1 MSAREDDPARAPQPQ
16 GGWSTRLRPVPGAL
30 VVPPSVPDMVQ
41 PMGIFDAGGGYVH
54 EGVLWRGR
62 RLMVEPEIR
71 PEPVADLPGRWIWG
85 GVLLNHFGHFLVE
98 STPRLW
104 ALDAVEGPVDGILF
118 TVKRETIEEA
128 GALKL
133 QPFQRLFFDLLGID
147 VPIRI
152 LAQPTRVER
161 LEVPGQGFGLGPIS
175 AGTAPFRAFFAT
187 RFARNV
193 APQGAEKLYISR
205 SALGA
210 ARGGVLGEDRIEAA
224 LSAAGYEIFHPQKH
238 SLESQIAH
246 YKAARQVVALDGSAL
261 HMVAMVGRRDQQV
274 AMIRRRVSDVSDS
287 IVTHLTAFTGR
298 APQVIDVIEQDWVRS
313 DRKRADRHSVGQLDL
328 PALGRALV
336 AGGFLPEGAEIP
348 AMTEAEIHA
357 AVHVFEDALS
367 GKLHFEPLARGARRD
382 VPEAGAVLR
391 RRKDRPKD
399 GPKDGP
405 GAEPGKEGKLKGEER
420 RAARMA
426 RRAERTER
434 RERRAAARP
443 EG

>member
-16 GGWSTRLRPVPGAL
+16 GGWSTKIVTVPGAL
-30 VVPPSVPDMVQ
+30 VVPATVPDMVQ
-41 PMGIFDAGGGYVH
+41 AMGIYDAAGQYVR

-62 RLMVEPEIR
+62 RLMVEPEVR
-71 PEPVADLPGRWIWG
+71 PEPLADLPGRWIWG
-85 GVLLNHFGHFLVE
+85 GILLNHFGHFLVE

-104 ALDAVEGPVDGILF
+104 ALDAVEGPVDGLIF
-118 TVKRETIEEA
+118 TVKRETIEDQGE
-128 GALKL
+128 LKL

-152 LAQPTRVER
+152 LSQPTRVER
-161 LEVPGQGFGLGPIS
+161 LEVPGQGFGLGPIA
-175 AGTAPFRAFFAT
+175 AGTEAFRAFFAT
-187 RFARNV
+187 RFAREI
-193 APQGAEKLYISR
+193 APQGAEKLYVSR

-210 ARGGVLGEDRIEAA
+210 TRGGVLGEDRIEAVLA
-224 LSAAGYEIFHPQKH
+224 DAGYEIFHPQKH

-287 IVTHLTAFTGR
+287 IVTHLTAFTGQ
-298 APQVIDVIEQDWVRS
+298 APLVIDVIEQDWVRS

-348 AMTEAEIHA
+348 AMTEADIQA
-357 AVHVFEDALS
+357 GVHVFEDALS
-367 GKLHFEPLARGARRD
+367 GKLSFEPLARGARRD
-382 VPEAGAVLR
+382 LPEAGPVVR
-391 RRKDRPKD
+391 RRKDK
-399 GPKDGP
+399 P
-405 GAEPGKEGKLKGEER
+405 GAKPDKEGKLKGEER

-426 RRAERTER
+426 RRAEKTER

>member
-1 MSAREDDPARAPQPQ
+1 MSAREDDPSRAPEPQ
-16 GGWSTRLRPVPGAL
+16 GGWSTRIVCVPDAL
-30 VVPPSVPDMVQ
+30 VVPATVPDMVQ
-41 PMGIFDAGGGYVH
+41 PMGIYDAEGAYVR

-85 GVLLNHFGHFLVE
+85 GILLNHFGHFLVE

-104 ALDAVEGPVDGILF
+104 ALDAVEGAVDGLIF

-128 GALKL
+128 GELRL

-147 VPIRI
+147 LPIRI
-152 LAQPTRVER
+152 LSQPTRVAR
-161 LEVPGQGFGLGPIS
+161 LEVPGQGFGLGAIA
-175 AGTAPFRAFFAT
+175 AGTAPFRAFFET
-187 RFARNV
+187 RFARNI

-205 SALGA
+205 SALGP

-238 SLESQIAH
+238 SLQSQIAH

-336 AGGFLPEGAEIP
+336 AGGFLPEGAGIA

-367 GKLHFEPLARGARRD
+367 GKLSFEPLARGAQR
-382 VPEAGAVLR
+382 VLPEAGPVVR
-391 RRKDRPKD
+391 RRKDK
-399 GPKDGP
+399 P
-405 GAEPGKEGKLKGEER
+405 GAAPGQEGKLKGEDR

-434 RERRAAARP
+434 REKRAAARP

>member
-1 MSAREDDPARAPQPQ
+1 MSAPEDDPARAPQPQ
-16 GGWSTRLRPVPGAL
+16 GGWSTRIVSVPGAL
-30 VVPPSVPDMVQ
+30 VVPPTEADMVQ
-41 PMGIFDAGGGYVH
+41 AMGIHDAAGAYVH

-62 RLMVEPEIR
+62 RLMVEPDPR
-71 PEPVADLPGRWIWG
+71 PEPLADLPGRWIWG
-85 GVLLNHFGHFLVE
+85 GILLNHFGHFLVE

-104 ALDAVEGPVDGILF
+104 ALDAVEGPVDGLLF

-128 GALKL
+128 GELKL

-161 LEVPGQGFGLGPIS
+161 LEVPGQGFGLGTIA

-187 RFARNV
+187 RFARNI

-210 ARGGVLGEDRIEAA
+210 ARGGVLGEDRIETA
-224 LSAAGYEIFHPQKH
+224 LAAAGYEIFHPQKH
-238 SLESQIAH
+238 SLQSQIAH

-298 APQVIDVIEQDWVRS
+298 APLVIDVIEQDWVRS

-336 AGGFLPEGAEIP
+336 AGGFLPEGAEIAP
-348 AMTEAEIHA
+348 MSEAEIQA
-357 AVHVFEDALS
+357 GVHVFEDALS
-367 GKLHFEPLARGARRD
+367 GKLSFEPLARGARRALS
-382 VPEAGAVLR
+382 EAAPVAR
-391 RRKDRPKD
+391 RRKDK
-399 GPKDGP
+399 P
-405 GAEPGKEGKLKGEER
+405 GAKPGKEDKLKGEER

-426 RRAERTER
+426 RRAEKTER
-434 RERRAAARP
+434 REKRAAAEP
-443 EG
+443 KG

>member
-1 MSAREDDPARAPQPQ
+1 MVAHDDDPCRAPQPL
-16 GGWSTRLRPVPGAL
+16 GGWSTKIVTVPQAL
-30 VVPPSVPDMVQ
+30 VVPATVADMVQ
-41 PMGIFDAGGGYVH
+41 PMGVFDAEGAYVH

-62 RLMVEPEIR
+62 RLMVEPEPR
-71 PEPVADLPGRWIWG
+71 PEPVAELPGRWIWG

-104 ALDAVEGPVDGILF
+104 ALDALKGAVDGFVF
-118 TVKRETIEEA
+118 TVKRETIEVE
-128 GALKL
+128 GELKL

-152 LAQPTRVER
+152 LAQPTRVEC
-161 LEVPGQGFGLGPIS
+161 LEVPGQGFGLGAIA
-175 AGTAPFRAFFAT
+175 AGTEPFRAFFQS
-187 RFARNV
+187 RFARDI

-210 ARGGVLGEDRIEAA
+210 SRGGVLGEDRIEAA
-224 LSAAGYEIFHPQKH
+224 LAAAGYEIFHPQKH
-238 SLESQIAH
+238 SLEAQIAH

-261 HMVAMVGRRDQQV
+261 HMVAMVGRTDQQV

-298 APQVIDVIEQDWVRS
+298 APLVIDVIEQDWVRS

-336 AGGFLPEGAEIP
+336 AGGFLPDGTEIP
-348 AMTEAEIHA
+348 AMSEADIQA
-357 AVHVFEDALS
+357 GVHLFEDALS
-367 GKLHFEPLARGARRD
+367 GKLRFEPLARGARREL
-382 VPEAGAVLR
+382 PEADGGAR
-391 RRKDRPKD
+391 RRKDKS
-399 GPKDGP
+399 GTK
-405 GAEPGKEGKLKGEER
+405 PGKEGKLKGEER

-426 RRAERTER
+426 RQADKTER
-434 RERRAAARP
+434 REKRAAARP

>member
-16 GGWSTRLRPVPGAL
+16 GGWSTKIVTVPGAL
-30 VVPPSVPDMVQ
+30 VVPATEPDMVQ
-41 PMGIFDAGGGYVH
+41 AMGIFDAEGQYVR
-54 EGVLWRGR
+54 EAVLWRGR

-85 GVLLNHFGHFLVE
+85 GILLNHFGHFLVE

-104 ALDAVEGPVDGILF
+104 ALDALEGPVDGLIF

-128 GALKL
+128 GELKL

-152 LAQPTRVER
+152 LAQPTRVAQ
-161 LEVPGQGFGLGPIS
+161 LEVPGQGFGLGAIA
-175 AGTAPFRAFFAT
+175 AGTEAFRHFFKT
-187 RFARNV
+187 RFARNI
-193 APQGAEKLYISR
+193 APQGAEKLYVSR
-205 SALGA
+205 SALGPS
-210 ARGGVLGEDRIEAA
+210 RGGVLGEDRIEAA
-224 LSAAGYEIFHPQKH
+224 LAAAGYDIFHPQKH

-287 IVTHLTAFTGR
+287 IVTHLTAFTGT

-336 AGGFLPEGAEIP
+336 AGGFLPDGTEIP
-348 AMTEAEIHA
+348 AMSESDIQAG
-357 AVHVFEDALS
+357 VHVFEDALS
-367 GKLHFEPLARGARRD
+367 GKLTFEPLARGAER
-382 VPEAGAVLR
+382 VLPETGSGAR
-391 RRKDRPKD
+391 RRKDK
-399 GPKDGP
+399 P
-405 GAEPGKEGKLKGEER
+405 GAKPGKENKLKGEER

-426 RRAERTER
+426 RRDARTER
-434 RERRAAARP
+434 RARRAEVEPKA
-443 EG
+443 